1 MYKQE
6 TRQCM
11 TLNEV
16 ENVDKELLAARY
28 EAAITEEFGS
38 VAKFLELTIDEM
50 IAKSRADGRVFAQG
64 SKFFLRTEEIVTEY
78 DYEMELLSQIRRE
91 GGKALI
97 NSYANSLT
105 ENSFQIAEFNLEET
119 LAAMVKHRYGK
130 QQLVNGSWVDVWP

>member
-1 MYKQE
+1 
-6 TRQCM
+6 M
-11 TLNEV
+11 TLSEI

-64 SKFFLRTEEIVTEY
+64 SKFFLTTDEIVTEY

-97 NSYANSLT
+97 SSYANCLT
-105 ENSFQIAEFNLEET
+105 DNSFQIAELNLEEV

>member
-1 MYKQE
+1 
-6 TRQCM
+6 M
-11 TLNEV
+11 TLSEI
-16 ENVDKELLAARY
+16 ENVDKELLAAHY

-50 IAKSRADGRVFAQG
+50 ITKSRADGRVFAQG
-64 SKFFLRTEEIVTEY
+64 SNFFLKTDEIVTEY

-97 NSYANSLT
+97 SSYANSLT
-105 ENSFQIAEFNLEET
+105 ENSFQIAELSLEET
-119 LAAMVKHRYGK
+119 LAAMAKHRYGK